1 MKSLDGDQDFNNPP
15 EHLEV
20 EQKGGGGA
28 GAKAERRCL
37 FLPSAAEAK
46 GRMNPPYPRLRLAIK
61 CEHLAEGLSR
71 AGIPPPPTS
80 NQTRRFPGRISKKN

>member
-20 EQKGGGGA
+20 EQKGGGGGGG
-28 GAKAERRCL
+28 GAKAEHRCL

-46 GRMNPPYPRLRLAIK
+46 GRINPPYPRLRLAIK

-71 AGIPPPPTS
+71 AGILSPPAD
-80 NQTRRFPGRISKKN
+80 I